1 MTSSVVVSLI
11 VLIIAVAIY
20 VLLTVK
26 GTSPII
32 GALIATAIV
41 SCFAIGGFFEN
52 FFSTFTGGMAGM
64 LGGFFLQ
71 FGFGTLFGKFMDM
84 TGAADRVGKTLMNKM
99 GEKNLVYALM
109 IATMLL
115 AMTGAPHFAL
125 MPPLC
130 YSLMKNAKLPRY
142 IGLTAVAGAGTA
154 ATCLPGCMTA
164 ADVLPA
170 GILGTTIYDGADIG
184 ILACVIQLILV
195 VLFVNHLIKKAKA
208 AGLAYD
214 PRENE
219 PEMRADD
226 DMPNFFLSLL
236 AIFGVIILCAIFVL
250 GCGFETIWAVVFS
263 TTIGMLYLLLIGH
276 KYVHCN
282 ILTEM
287 KDSIE
292 NVMPVIVSVLAV
304 CGFASV
310 VANTAVYQAVVP
322 NIMSWSVH
330 PAVIVVFGTMLITA
344 LCADPISGV
353 IAFSSTVGTELI
365 AGGANAAMV
374 YRLASITSYT
384 FDTMPHGGAVTM
396 AMRMFGYDIKH
407 GYKYLVAVNLVT
419 PVIYSLICMVYAVI
433 RY

>member
-1 MTSSVVVSLI
+1 MTESVALSLI

-32 GALIATAIV
+32 GALVATALL
-41 SCFAIGGFFEN
+41 SCFAAGGFTTNFFGTFPNGMAGMIGGFF
-52 FFSTFTGGMAGM
+52 F
-64 LGGFFLQ
+64 Q

-84 TGAADRVGKTLMNKM
+84 TGAADRVGRTLMNKM

-130 YSLMKNAKLPRY
+130 YSLMRNAKLPRY

-154 ATCLPGCMTA
+154 ATCLPACMTT

-170 GILGTTIYDGADIG
+170 AILGTTIYDGADIG

-195 VLFVNHLIKKAKA
+195 VFFINHLIKKANA
-208 AGLAYD
+208 AGLGYD
-214 PRENE
+214 ARENE
-219 PEMRADD
+219 PEMRDEG
-226 DMPNFFLSLL
+226 DMPSFIASIL
-236 AIFGVIILCAIFVL
+236 AIVGVIVLCAIFVL
-250 GCGFETIWAVVFS
+250 GLGFEVIWAVVFS
-263 TTIGMLYLLLIGH
+263 TTIGMIYLFLIGH
-276 KYVHCN
+276 KYIHGNV
-282 ILTEM
+282 LVEM

-292 NVMPVIVSVLAV
+292 NIMPVIVSVLAV

-310 VANTAVYQAVVP
+310 VAETAIYKAVVP
-322 NIMSWSVH
+322 NIMGWSVH
-330 PAVIVVFGTMLITA
+330 PAVIVVLGTMLITV

-353 IAFSSTVGTELI
+353 VAFSGTVGTELI
-365 AGGANAAMV
+365 ANGANAAMV

-384 FDTMPHGGAVTM
+384 LDTMPHGGAVTM

-407 GYKYLVAVNLVT
+407 GYKYLFAVNLVT
-419 PVIYSLICMVYAVI
+419 PVIYAMICMVYAMI

>member
-1 MTSSVVVSLI
+1 MTSSVALSLI

-20 VLLTVK
+20 IFLTVK

-32 GALIATAIV
+32 GALIATAII
-41 SCFAIGGFFEN
+41 SCVAQGGFTSN
-52 FFSTFTGGMAGM
+52 FFGTFTNGMAGM

-84 TGAADRVGKTLMNKM
+84 TGAADRVGRTLMNKM

-130 YSLMKNAKLPRY
+130 YALMKNAKLPRY

-170 GILGTTIYDGADIG
+170 SILGTTICDGWDIG
-184 ILACVIQLILV
+184 VLCCVVQLILV
-195 VLFVNHLIKKAKA
+195 VIYLNHLIKKAHA
-208 AGLAYD
+208 AGLEYD
-214 PRENE
+214 PREIE
-219 PEMRADD
+219 PEMRQDG
-226 DMPNFFLSLL
+226 DMPSFAASFI
-236 AIFGVIILCAIFVL
+236 AIIGVIGLCAVFVL
-250 GCGFETIWAVVFS
+250 GFGFETIWAVVFS
-263 TTIGMLYLLLIGH
+263 TTICMVYLFVIGH
-276 KYVHCN
+276 KYIHSNV
-282 ILTEM
+282 LTEM

-310 VANTAVYQAVVP
+310 VANTAVYQAAVP
-322 NIMSWSVH
+322 AIMAWNVH
-330 PAVIVVFGTMLITA
+330 PAIIVVLGTMIITA

-353 IAFSSTVGTELI
+353 LAFSGTIGLDLI
-365 AGGANAAMV
+365 NSGANPAMV

-396 AMRMFGYDIKH
+396 AMRMFGYDIKS
-407 GYKYLVAVNLVT
+407 GYK
-419 PVIYSLICMVYAVI
+419 
-433 RY
+433 